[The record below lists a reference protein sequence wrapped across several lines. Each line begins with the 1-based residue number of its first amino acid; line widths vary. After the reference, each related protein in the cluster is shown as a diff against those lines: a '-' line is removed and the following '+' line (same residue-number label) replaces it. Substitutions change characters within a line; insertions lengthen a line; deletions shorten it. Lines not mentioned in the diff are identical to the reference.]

1 MSSVDPLPALDESL
15 ELRHAHSQAERD
27 GAAREAARRALAR
40 AATERADEARAAAAC
55 IEATRKPPSRWRAV
69 AAAGAVLVL
78 GAATVSVALR
88 GTAST
93 ASTASTA
100 NAGGDTNVGAA
111 RVGATAS
118 TPRETP
124 PIVPAGGSPT
134 GVGGTVGAPPLAVDP
149 AEHGAVYEGG
159 HVTLRGVVPNR
170 AMADALLAK
179 AVAVVGAANVTDNYV
194 IDPSAPSDV
203 DGRVRIADPV
213 LFRTGSAEL
222 DLRYAPLLDAG
233 AILMALNPKVVLQV
247 VGHTDGTGSDETNLA
262 LSIARAQSV
271 VDHVKAKGG
280 FDDAR
285 FVVRGV
291 GASQPIADNA
301 TAGRRTANRRI
312 EVTILGLLDPTHN

>member
-15 ELRHAHSQAERD
+15 ELRHSHSQAERD

-40 AATERADEARAAAAC
+40 AATEQADEARAAAARL
-55 IEATRKPPSRWRAV
+55 EAAQRPPSRWRAV

-78 GAATVSVALR
+78 GAGTVSIAVR
-88 GTAST
+88 GTGNT
-93 ASTASTA
+93 VSTA
-100 NAGGDTNVGAA
+100 NAGEDTNIEAARAGATAATTPEPAA
-111 RVGATAS
+111 RVATGGA
-118 TPRETP
+118 
-124 PIVPAGGSPT
+124 T
-134 GVGGTVGAPPLAVDP
+134 GVGGTGGAPSPAVDT

-159 HVTLRGVVPNR
+159 HVTLRGIVPNR

-222 DLRYAPLLDAG
+222 DPRYAPLLDAG

-247 VGHTDGTGSDETNLA
+247 VGHTDSTGSDETNLA
-262 LSIARAQSV
+262 LSIARAQAV

-301 TAGRRTANRRI
+301 TAGGRTANRRI
-312 EVTILGLLDPTHN
+312 EVTILGLLDPTIN